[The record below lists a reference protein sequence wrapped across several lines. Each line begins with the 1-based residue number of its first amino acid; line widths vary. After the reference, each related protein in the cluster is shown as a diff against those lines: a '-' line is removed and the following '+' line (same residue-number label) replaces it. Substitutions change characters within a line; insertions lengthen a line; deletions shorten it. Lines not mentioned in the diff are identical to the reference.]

1 MLSISPLAEQALD
14 SLNPTFCE
22 IVSSLVCEPDAAK
35 GGPTVPPKLLLLVWI
50 GRILEKL
57 MGAMAFMLLLS
68 DGHFLVNFL
77 EDLDGPPL
85 RASASLAT
93 TTTVMIPA
101 FPVIIEQHSR
111 IPQLARAMA
120 NGSTPP

>member
-35 GGPTVPPKLLLLVWI
+35 GGPTVPPK
-50 GRILEKL
+50 
-57 MGAMAFMLLLS
+57 LLLS